1 MQELPR
7 LYAGMV
13 RTFRSDLPFWRR
25 LAIAAGGPVLEL
37 GSGTGRVAVDLAHH
51 GLQVTGLDS
60 DAGMLAWADQHRS
73 PLPKG
78 ALSYLQAD
86 ITEFSLPVKFGL
98 VVCPCN
104 TLSLL
109 SAEQA
114 QRVLVNSRLHL
125 RSAGVFAAELAH
137 PRDVRFEAPDP
148 TVPLAAFEDVVTGW
162 PVQVFAR
169 QRFDAR
175 RQAADLEWILDE
187 LQPDGRVQRH
197 TLQQVVRLWAPEAI
211 QEALRV
217 AGFAGSCLLGG
228 YQAENYD
235 EQSQRMLVVAV
246 AP

>member
-1 MQELPR
+1 M
-7 LYAGMV
+7 Y
-13 RTFRSDLPFWRR
+13 RTFRSDLAFWRR

-37 GSGTGRVAVDLAHH
+37 GSGTGRVAEDLARH
-51 GLQVTGLDS
+51 GFQVTGLDS
-60 DAGMLAWADQHRS
+60 DPGMLAWAGQHRP
-73 PLPKG
+73 PLPEG
-78 ALSYLQAD
+78 DLAYLQLD
-86 ITEFSLPVKFGL
+86 ITEFSVPGEFGL

-109 SAEQA
+109 SSKQA

-137 PRDVRFEAPDP
+137 PRDVRLEATDP
-148 TVPLAAFEDVVTGW
+148 SVPLTAFEDLVTGW

-175 RQAADLEWILDE
+175 RQAAELEWILDE

-197 TLQQVVRLWAPEAI
+197 SLQQVVRLWEPEAV
-211 QEALRV
+211 QQSLRK